1 MDNEIYDSLDFLLHR
16 VVLAHRNLIRHKMEE
31 LGLHRGQPPVLFA
44 LQMHDGIPNSELA
57 EFLHITPA
65 TLTNKVKRME
75 KAGLVIRRRD
85 PEDERIS
92 RVYMTENGR
101 GIMNELHSS
110 VMERE
115 GILLEG
121 FSDEE
126 AELVKVLLRRVLNNI
141 ETCTPPWHKKG

>member
-16 VVLAHRNLIRHKMEE
+16 VILAHRNLIRHKMEE

-44 LQMHDGIPNSELA
+44 LQEHDGLPNSELA

-92 RVYMTENGR
+92 RVFMTEKGR
-101 GIMNELHSS
+101 GIMNELHRS
-110 VMERE
+110 VMDRE
-115 GILLEG
+115 KILLEG
-121 FSDEE
+121 FSAVE
-126 AELVKVLLRRVLNNI
+126 AEALKVQLRRVLGNI
-141 ETCTPPWHKKG
+141 ETSDHHWHK